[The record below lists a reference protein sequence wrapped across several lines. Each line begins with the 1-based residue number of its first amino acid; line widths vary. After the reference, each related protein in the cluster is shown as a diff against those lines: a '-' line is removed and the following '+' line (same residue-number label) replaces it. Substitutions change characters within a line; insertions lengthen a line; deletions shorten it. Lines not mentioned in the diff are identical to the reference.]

1 MRKFKVDPRL
11 AADSVAIG
19 TLGLCVLLLMN
30 DRRWPW
36 LILVPQR
43 NDVTEIHDLTP
54 LDQTMLTFETCLV
67 AKALKGHCRADKI
80 NVGALG
86 NMVPMLHVHVIARRD
101 GDAAWPG
108 PVWGFG
114 SAEPYDP
121 PALETMRKGLA
132 QAVLAGG

>member
-1 MRKFKVDPRL
+1 MRQFKLDPRL
-11 AADSVAIG
+11 AADTVTVG
-19 TLGLCVLLLMN
+19 TLGLCRLLLMN

-43 NDVTEIHDLTP
+43 SDVTEVHDLTP

-67 AKALKGHCRADKI
+67 AKSLKSFCGADKI

-86 NMVPMLHVHVIARRD
+86 NMVAMLHIHVIARRT
-101 GDAAWPG
+101 GDPNWPG

-114 SAEPYDP
+114 RGEPYDDP
-121 PALETMRKGLA
+121 SLEKMRNDLA
-132 QAVLAGG
+132 QAILSV